1 MDNYF
6 IGVDVGTQGA
16 RVVLVDQKG
25 NLLASDSRKFALD
38 DRFREE
44 QSPAI
49 WWKDVAEMLENLF
62 HQLPARIQKEHI
74 RAISVTSTSGTVIP
88 LDKNNKP
95 IHEAIMYSDPRSE
108 EQGKRCREIALRHVK
123 DGYTGFNASSGISKM
138 LWFIETYPEKAQ
150 QLATWIHASD
160 FMVGKLSGNYHTTDY
175 TNVLKSGYDLDA
187 LNWPAYISE
196 EIGIKKD
203 WLQQVVPSGTVVGK
217 LNADLAASWGIPPID
232 VVVGMTDGCATQMA
246 SGAVKPGDWNTTIGT
261 TLVIK
266 GVTKNKVVDPLGRL
280 YSHRHPEG
288 YWMPG
293 GASNTGADWISLD
306 FQEDLQKLTAAAEE
320 LIPTGELAWPLKQI
334 GERYP
339 IMAPQ
344 AKGFEPQTTDRTTLF
359 AANLEGVAFIE
370 RLAYEII
377 EELSGEKIAAIYSAG
392 GGANSDLWL
401 KIRASVMNVPT
412 YKCKEASGAFGAAI
426 MAASYTYYRSLQEAA
441 AEMASIEKKVMP
453 DPLLQQEYEKQYNAF
468 KQKLKDLNYIS

>member
-25 NLLASDSRKFALD
+25 NLIASDSRKFVLD

-49 WWKDVAEMLENLF
+49 WWKDVEGMLENLF
-62 HQLPARIQKEHI
+62 HQLPSKIQKEHI

-88 LDKNNKP
+88 LDKNNQP

-138 LWFIETYPEKAQ
+138 LWFMETYPEKAQ
-150 QLATWIHASD
+150 QLATLIHASD

-175 TNVLKSGYDLDA
+175 TNVLKSGYDLDK
-187 LNWPAYISE
+187 LTWPAYISE
-196 EIGIKKD
+196 ELGIKKA

-217 LNADLAASWGIPPID
+217 LDAELAASWEIPPID

-293 GASNTGADWISLD
+293 GASNSGADWISLD
-306 FQEDLQKLTAAAEE
+306 YQEDLQKLTAAAEQ

-453 DPLLQQEYEKQYNAF
+453 DSILHQEYEKQYNAF